1 MISIT
6 STDARV
12 PLETPCMRTLSLRS
26 DYELGYGLQLPRE
39 RGLLNPVALDAHGVA
54 VLILTVLAL
63 FLFTRDRIPLESS
76 SLTILILLVG
86 GFTLFPYLK
95 DGQQVVGAR
104 DFFAGF
110 GNEALVA
117 ICALM
122 MVGKAL
128 ETTGALQPLANIVSR
143 AWSTRPVLALI
154 TTLVAAAILSA
165 FMNNTPIV
173 VLLMPILVGASLRA
187 KFPVSEVMMPMG
199 LATIIGGMSTTIG
212 TSTNLLVVGI
222 SHDLG
227 MHDFSMFEWVL
238 PVAIVGGAGV
248 LFLWL
253 VAPKLLPDRAPP
265 LADISPRI
273 FSAQLNI
280 KEGGFADG
288 STLSEV
294 LAKAEGNMRVD
305 KIQRSESL
313 FLAKLPSVMLQPG
326 DRLFVKDTP
335 ENLKYYEQLLGATLF
350 NISDSEH
357 PVNDETPLRAEGQ
370 QLAEIVIT
378 RGSPLHLRSLA
389 AARFTAS
396 YGLMPLALHRARAS
410 SSQVTGDLN
419 LIRLRAGDVLLVQG
433 TSDSIKSLRDS
444 GSILV
449 LDGTTD
455 LPHTHRAK
463 RALGIMGGV
472 ILVAALGIMPISVAA
487 VVGLGLM
494 IATGCLNWRDAAGAL
509 SIPVVMI
516 IVTSLALGKALM
528 STGTATYLALGFV
541 SATSAMPAAF
551 ILSAF
556 MLLMTLM
563 TNVVSNNAAAVIGTP
578 IAISIAQQLGVSSE
592 PFVLAVLF
600 GANMSFATP
609 YGYQTN
615 LLILS
620 AGGYKFSDF
629 LRVGIP
635 LTIIMWIGFSFILPI
650 MYDL

>member
-1 MISIT
+1 M
-6 STDARV
+6 
-12 PLETPCMRTLSLRS
+12 
-26 DYELGYGLQLPRE
+26 
-39 RGLLNPVALDAHGVA
+39 NPIAIDAHGVA
-54 VLILTVLAL
+54 VLILTVIAL

-76 SLTILILLVG
+76 SLTILILLVA
-86 GFTLFPYLK
+86 GFTLFPYQR
-95 DGQQVVGAR
+95 DGEVLVSAA

-128 ETTGALQPLANIVSR
+128 ETTGALLPLASVVSR
-143 AWSTRPVLALI
+143 AWSTRPVLALLI
-154 TTLVAAAILSA
+154 TLIAAAILSA

-187 KFPVSEVMMPMG
+187 KFPVSGVMLPMG

-222 SHDLG
+222 SQDLG
-227 MHDFSMFEWVL
+227 MHEFTMFEWVL
-238 PVAIVGGAGV
+238 PVAIVGGVGL

-253 VAPKLLPDRAPP
+253 VAPRLLPDRTPP
-265 LADISPRI
+265 MADTSPRI
-273 FSAQLNI
+273 FSAQLNVQ
-280 KEGGFADG
+280 EGGFADG
-288 STLSEV
+288 KTLSEV
-294 LAKAEGNMRVD
+294 LAKADGNMRID

-313 FLAKLPSVMLQPG
+313 FLAKLPSVVLQPG
-326 DRLFVKDTP
+326 DRLFVKDSP
-335 ENLKYYEQLLGATLF
+335 ENLKHYEQILGATLY
-350 NISDSEH
+350 NISDNEH
-357 PVNDETPLRAEGQ
+357 PIDEETPLKAEGQ
-370 QLAEIVIT
+370 QLAEVVVT

-389 AARFTAS
+389 AARFSSS
-396 YGLMPLALHRARAS
+396 YGLLPLALHRARAP
-410 SSQVTGDLN
+410 SSQITGDLN
-419 LIRLRAGDVLLVQG
+419 MIRLRAGDVLLVQG
-433 TSDSIKSLRDS
+433 SSEAIASLKDS
-444 GSILV
+444 GSMLV
-449 LDGTTD
+449 LDGTTQ

-463 RALGIMGGV
+463 RALAVMGFV
-472 ILVAALGIMPISVAA
+472 VAAAALGIMPIA
-487 VVGLGLM
+487 VSAMIGLGLM
-494 IATGCLNWRDAAGAL
+494 IATGCLNWREAASAL
-509 SIPVVMI
+509 SIPIVMI

-528 STGTATYLALGFV
+528 GTGMADYLAFSFV
-541 SATSAMPAAF
+541 GAASAMPTPF

-563 TNVVSNNAAAVIGTP
+563 TNIVSNNAAAVIGTP
-578 IAISIAQQLGVSSE
+578 IAIAIATQLGVSSE

-615 LLILS
+615 LLIMS

-635 LTIIMWIGFSFILPI
+635 LTIIMWIGFSLVLPLL
-650 MYDL
+650 YDL